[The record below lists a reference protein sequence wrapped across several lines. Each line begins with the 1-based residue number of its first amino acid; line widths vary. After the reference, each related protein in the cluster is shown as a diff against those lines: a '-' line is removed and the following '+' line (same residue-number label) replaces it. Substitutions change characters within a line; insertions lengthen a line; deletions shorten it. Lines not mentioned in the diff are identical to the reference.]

1 MSITTVGVSLNIA
14 HGVGESVQ
22 IYVCTRNNIYHHDIA
37 DIMLKMVFNPITLT
51 LYRIDTLSVHAV
63 YNTAE

>member
-14 HGVGESVQ
+14 HGVWESVH
-22 IYVCTRNNIYHHDIA
+22 IYVCSRNNICHHDIA
-37 DIMLKMVFNPITLT
+37 DIMLKVVFNPITLT
-51 LYRIDTLSVHAV
+51 LYRMDTLSVHAV